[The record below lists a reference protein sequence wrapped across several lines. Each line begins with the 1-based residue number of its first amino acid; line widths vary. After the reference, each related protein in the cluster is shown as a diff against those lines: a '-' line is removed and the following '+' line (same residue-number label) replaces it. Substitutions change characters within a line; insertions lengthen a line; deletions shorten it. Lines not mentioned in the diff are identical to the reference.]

1 MPDTFIHP
9 SMTDKRLVKMIN
21 KILKSSFG
29 AGILIF
35 AAAAIIALP
44 VRTLQF
50 FTVLESGTGFFSQND
65 WSVYLLYAVLAAAVL
80 AVFVFGFI
88 RRKKLAYSL
97 DAVKRPGFGILSLT
111 AAAGA
116 VINALQSFSFLDGEE
131 IITREGKLNPTILI
145 LAAQAAFAA
154 LSAIYFLALGLSCMK
169 GSAAASKLRILSL
182 SPVIWSIFRLVHRF
196 THTISYIR
204 VSDLML
210 EMLMIAAFILF
221 FMAFAQCNSQVN
233 GKGIEWKIGSYGLT
247 AALLALVCFVPRF
260 IVTLTGNTHLLS
272 TYSAVE
278 YCDFALALF
287 AISAVATR
295 ITDKA
300 PEAEN
305 EETAPEN
312 VSAEE

>member
-1 MPDTFIHP
+1 
-9 SMTDKRLVKMIN
+9 MIN

-35 AAAAIIALP
+35 AVATVIALP
-44 VRTLQF
+44 VRTLHF
-50 FTVLESGTGFFSQND
+50 FTILESGTGFYEKTD
-65 WSVYLLYAVLAAAVL
+65 WSVFLLYAVIAATFLAL
-80 AVFVFGFI
+80 CIFGFI

-97 DAVKRPGFGILSLT
+97 EAVKRPGFGILSLT

-116 VINALQSFSFLDGEE
+116 IINALQCFSFLNGEKV
-131 IITREGKLNPTILI
+131 ITRDGRFNPTLI
-145 LAAQAAFAA
+145 IIAALALFAV
-154 LSAIYFLALGLSCMK
+154 LSAIYFLALGLSCVSGN
-169 GSAAASKLRILSL
+169 GSASKLRILSL
-182 SPVIWSIFRLVHRF
+182 SPVVWSIFRLVHRF

-233 GKGIEWKIGSYGLT
+233 NKGLEWKIGSYGLT

-260 IVTLTGNTHLLS
+260 IITITGNAQLLS
-272 TYSAVE
+272 TYSVVE

-287 AISAVATR
+287 AISAVSTR
-295 ITDKA
+295 LTDKA
-300 PEAEN
+300 PE
-305 EETAPEN
+305 EETVTEN
-312 VSAEE
+312 ASTEE

>member
-1 MPDTFIHP
+1 
-9 SMTDKRLVKMIN
+9 MIN

-29 AGILIF
+29 AGILVF
-35 AAAAIIALP
+35 AVAAVIALP

-50 FTVLESGTGFFSQND
+50 FTVLESGTGFYTKSD
-65 WSVYLLYAVLAAAVL
+65 WSIYLLYAVIAAAFL
-80 AVFVFGFI
+80 AFCIFGFI

-97 DAVKRPGFGILSLT
+97 DAFKRPGFGILSIT

-116 VINALQSFSFLDGEE
+116 LVNALQSFSFLDGEE
-131 IITREGKLNPTILI
+131 VITRDGRFNPTVII
-145 LAAQAAFAA
+145 VAAIALFAF
-154 LSAIYFLALGLSCMK
+154 LSAIYFLALGLSCISGK
-169 GSAAASKLRILSL
+169 GSASKLRILSL
-182 SPVIWSIFRLVHRF
+182 SPVLWSIFRLVHRF

-233 GKGIEWKIGSYGLT
+233 SKGIEWKIGSYGLT
-247 AALLALVCFVPRF
+247 SALLALVCFVPRF
-260 IVTLTGNTHLLS
+260 IMTLTGNAQLLS
-272 TYSAVE
+272 TYSVVE

-295 ITDKA
+295 LTDKVTVT
-300 PEAEN
+300 EN
-305 EETAPEN
+305 ASEEE
-312 VSAEE
+312 